1 MNKMSEAATKT
12 QLVKMGIED
21 LEKALT
27 TSENAINNK
36 DIKVDNKDAAST
48 DIMVKVAEQKP
59 KAVPVPVSKPAPKLD
74 KAEKSEFDVFRDYV
88 NAAGLAIDTGKGI
101 YLMSEAWLYLAMLK
115 KVTPFCMTE
124 ERCDGN
130 GSLLSVKTICIVK
143 NEAGEEISRSDM
155 IASKNEPFLKD
166 KDDYA
171 VYGMSQTRAIA
182 RAMRN
187 LYGYIACGAGFKA
200 TPAIEMG
207 MEGIKE

>member
-21 LEKALT
+21 LEKALIK
-27 TSENAINNK
+27 SENAINNK

-48 DIMVKVAEQKP
+48 DIMAKVAEQKP
-59 KAVPVPVSKPAPKLD
+59 KAVPVPASKP
-74 KAEKSEFDVFRDYV
+74 AEKSEFDMFRDYV

-124 ERCDGN
+124 ERYDGN
-130 GSLLSVKTICIVK
+130 GNLLSVKTICIVN